1 MLSESQFRAIFNE
14 NYELVY
20 RISYRVL
27 RNREDALDAT
37 QETFL
42 KVYKKYHMF
51 DGSSSIKTWIYRIAM
66 NTALDFL
73 RHRRRKKNV
82 YVALEDVEQNRNVPD
97 DRSLIE
103 TDIVNRDLFDKWHQ
117 EVFTK
122 LPRKYQEPII
132 LHEIEGLSLDETSKI
147 LGISKTT
154 LKGRL
159 ARAKDKLRKLTAEWR
174 AKNHV

>member
-1 MLSESQFRAIFNE
+1 MLSESQFRKIFKE

-51 DGSSSIKTWIYRIAM
+51 DGSSSIRTWIYRIAM

-73 RHRRRKKNV
+73 RHRKRKKNL
-82 YVALEDVEQNRNVPD
+82 YVALEDVEKNRNVSD
-97 DRSLIE
+97 ERTVIE
-103 TDIVNRDLFDKWHQ
+103 NDVVDKDLFDKWHQ

-147 LGISKTT
+147 LGINKTT

-159 ARAKDKLRKLTAEWR
+159 ARAKEKLKKLTAEWR
-174 AKNHV
+174 AEKHV